1 VISYISSLDEEA
13 SMQTPVKTTW
23 KSTTGGVL
31 TVISGVFSL
40 ICCLGTIVAAVLV
53 GSSEAI
59 REKVLDS
66 MRDASL
72 SGDIGLVQ
80 TILIIVA
87 IFFAITTALALI
99 GGIFA
104 LQRKRWGWALAGSI
118 AAILGSWWPIGV
130 TATVFTAIARD
141 EFK

>member
-1 VISYISSLDEEA
+1 MRRA
-13 SMQTPVKTTW
+13 GMQTLVKTTW

-31 TVISGVFSL
+31 TVVSGVFSL
-40 ICCLGTIVAAVLV
+40 LCCLGAIVGAVLV
-53 GSSEAI
+53 NSNETVREA
-59 REKVLDS
+59 VLDS
-66 MRDASL
+66 IRDTSI

-80 TILIIVA
+80 TGLIIVA
-87 IFFAITTALALI
+87 IFFAITAALALI

>member
-1 VISYISSLDEEA
+1 MRRAGME
-13 SMQTPVKTTW
+13 TPVKKTW

-31 TVISGVFSL
+31 TVVGGVLSL
-40 ICCLGTIVAAVLV
+40 ITCLAMIVVASVV
-53 GSSEAI
+53 DSSET
-59 REKVLDS
+59 VLDYI
-66 MRDASL
+66 RDAGIST
-72 SGDIGLVQ
+72 GDIGLVQ

-87 IFFAITTALALI
+87 IFFAITAALALI

-118 AAILGSWWPIGV
+118 AAILGSWWPLGIA
-130 TATVFTAIARD
+130 ATVFTAMAKD

>member
-1 VISYISSLDEEA
+1 VISYTSSLDEEA

-31 TVISGVFSL
+31 TVVSGVLSL
-40 ICCLGTIVAAVLV
+40 ICCFGAIVGAVLV
-53 GSSEAI
+53 SSSDTV

-66 MRDASL
+66 IRDTSI
-72 SGDIGLVQ
+72 SGDIGLIQ
-80 TILIIVA
+80 TGLIVAA
-87 IFFAITTALALI
+87 IFFAITTTLALI

-118 AAILGSWWPIGV
+118 AAILGSWWPIGL